1 MKLENT
7 FITAEK
13 KVVLPYT
20 PTKEYNV
27 EPVGNLPRKPVYEFV
42 KRSFDIVLSA
52 FLLLLLA
59 VPMIIIGITVR
70 ITSPGPA
77 LYTQERLGKDGKQIK
92 IYKFR
97 TMVSDS
103 EVDTIRWSY
112 DEDPRVTPLGRV
124 LRKYHI
130 DELPQLWDIFRGVL
144 SFVGPRP
151 EREVF
156 YDAFET
162 YIHGFRER
170 LKVKPGLTGL
180 AQVTGGYLMPPEE
193 KIVCDMEYIRNRSV
207 VLDLKLMIKTAVV
220 VLGKVFMN
228 EKKQ

>member
-1 MKLENT
+1 MQLENT
-7 FITAEK
+7 FIMAEK
-13 KVVLPYT
+13 KVILPYM
-20 PTKEYNV
+20 PTREYEV
-27 EPVGNLPRKPVYEFV
+27 ESLGELPRKPVYELV
-42 KRSFDIVLSA
+42 KRCFDVILSG

-59 VPMIIIGITVR
+59 VPMIVIGIAVKVS
-70 ITSPGPA
+70 SPGPA
-77 LYTQERLGKDGKQIK
+77 LYSQERLGKDGKQIK

-97 TMVSDS
+97 TMVFDS
-103 EVDTIRWSY
+103 EIETIRWSY
-112 DEDPRVTPLGRV
+112 NEDPRVTPLGRI
-124 LRKYHI
+124 LRKYHV

-180 AQVTGGYLMPPEE
+180 AQVTGGSLMPPEE
-193 KIVCDMEYIRNRSV
+193 KIVCDIEYIRNRSFA
-207 VLDLKLMIKTAVV
+207 LDLKLMVRTVVV
-220 VLGKVFMN
+220 VLGKAFGN
-228 EKKQ
+228 EH

>member
-1 MKLENT
+1 MKLEHT
-7 FITAEK
+7 FIAAEK
-13 KVVLPYT
+13 KVILPYT
-20 PTKEYNV
+20 PTREYEV
-27 EPVGNLPRKPVYEFV
+27 ESVGELPRKPVYELV
-42 KRSFDIVLSA
+42 KRCFDVILSA

-59 VPMIIIGITVR
+59 IPMFVIGLAVKV
-70 ITSPGPA
+70 TSPGSA
-77 LYTQERLGKDGKQIK
+77 LYTQERLGKGGKK
-92 IYKFR
+92 IRICKFR

-103 EVDTIRWSY
+103 EIDTIRWSY
-112 DEDPRVTPLGRV
+112 DEDPRVTPLGRI

-180 AQVTGGYLMPPEE
+180 AQVTGGSLMPPEE
-193 KIVCDMEYIRNRSV
+193 KILCDIEYIRNRSV

-220 VLGKVFMN
+220 VLGKVLSN
-228 EKKQ
+228 EQKK

>member
-7 FITAEK
+7 PVVAEK
-13 KVVLPYT
+13 KVILPYT
-20 PTKEYNV
+20 PTREYEV
-27 EPVGNLPRKPVYEFV
+27 ESLGELPRKPVYELV
-42 KRSFDIVLSA
+42 KRCFDVILSG
-52 FLLLLLA
+52 LLLLLFA
-59 VPMIIIGITVR
+59 IPMIVIGIAVKV
-70 ITSPGPA
+70 TSPGPA
-77 LYTQERLGKDGKQIK
+77 LYSQERLGKDGEQIK

-97 TMVSDS
+97 TMVFDS
-103 EVDTIRWSY
+103 EIDTIRWSY
-112 DEDPRVTPLGRV
+112 DEDPRVTPLGRI

-151 EREVF
+151 ERAVF

-180 AQVTGGYLMPPEE
+180 AQVAGGSLMPPEE
-193 KIVCDMEYIRNRSV
+193 KIVCDIEYIRNRSF
-207 VLDLKLMIKTAVV
+207 VLDLKLMIRTAVV
-220 VLGKVFMN
+220 VLGKVFGN
-228 EKKQ
+228 EQ

>member
-7 FITAEK
+7 LVVAEK

-20 PTKEYNV
+20 PTREYEV
-27 EPVGNLPRKPVYEFV
+27 ESLGELPRKPVYELV
-42 KRSFDIVLSA
+42 KRCFDVILSGL
-52 FLLLLLA
+52 LLLLLA
-59 VPMIIIGITVR
+59 VPMIVIGIAVKV
-70 ITSPGPA
+70 TSPGPA
-77 LYTQERLGKDGKQIK
+77 LYSQERLGMDGEQIK

-97 TMVSDS
+97 TMVFDS
-103 EVDTIRWSY
+103 EIDTIRWSY
-112 DEDPRVTPLGRV
+112 DEDPRVTPLGRI

-180 AQVTGGYLMPPEE
+180 AQVTGGSLMPPEE
-193 KIVCDMEYIRNRSV
+193 KIVCDIEYIRNRSF
-207 VLDLKLMIKTAVV
+207 VLDLKLMIRTAVV
-220 VLGKVFMN
+220 VLGKVFSN
-228 EKKQ
+228 EQ

>member
-1 MKLENT
+1 MKLEHT
-7 FITAEK
+7 FTAAEK
-13 KVVLPYT
+13 KVILPYT
-20 PTKEYNV
+20 PTKEYEV
-27 EPVGNLPRKPVYEFV
+27 ESVGALPRKPVYELL
-42 KRSFDIVLSA
+42 KRCFDVIFSA

-59 VPMIIIGITVR
+59 IPMLVIGLAVKIS
-70 ITSPGPA
+70 SPGPA

-92 IYKFR
+92 ICKFR

-103 EVDTIRWSY
+103 VIDTIRWSY
-112 DEDPRVTPLGRV
+112 DEDPRVTRLGRIQ
-124 LRKYHI
+124 RKYHI

-180 AQVTGGYLMPPEE
+180 AQITGGSMMPPEE
-193 KIVCDMEYIRNRSV
+193 KILCDIEYIRNRSFI
-207 VLDLKLMIKTAVV
+207 LDLKLIVKTFIV
-220 VLGKVFMN
+220 VLLGRF
-228 EKKQ
+228 

>member
-1 MKLENT
+1 MKLEHT
-7 FITAEK
+7 VITAEK
-13 KVVLPYT
+13 KVILPYT
-20 PTKEYNV
+20 PTREYEV
-27 EPVGNLPRKPVYEFV
+27 ESLGELPRKPVYELV
-42 KRSFDIVLSA
+42 KRCFDVILSA
-52 FLLLLLA
+52 FLFLLLA
-59 VPMIIIGITVR
+59 IPMLGIWIAVKL
-70 ITSPGPA
+70 TSPGPA
-77 LYTQERLGKDGKQIK
+77 LYMQERLGKDGAQIK
-92 IYKFR
+92 ICKFR
-97 TMVSDS
+97 TMVFDS

-112 DEDPRVTPLGRV
+112 DEDPRVTPLGRI

-180 AQVTGGYLMPPEE
+180 AQVTGGSLMPPEE
-193 KIVCDMEYIRNRSV
+193 KIVCDIEYIRNRSF
-207 VLDLKLMIKTAVV
+207 VLDLKLMVRTVIV
-220 VLGKVFMN
+220 VLGKVLGN
-228 EKKQ
+228 EQKK

>member
-7 FITAEK
+7 LVVAEK
-13 KVVLPYT
+13 KVILPYT
-20 PTKEYNV
+20 PTREYEV
-27 EPVGNLPRKPVYEFV
+27 ESLGELPRKPVYELV
-42 KRSFDIVLSA
+42 KRCFDVILSGL
-52 FLLLLLA
+52 LLLLLA
-59 VPMIIIGITVR
+59 VPMIVIGIAVKV
-70 ITSPGPA
+70 TSPGPA
-77 LYTQERLGKDGKQIK
+77 LYSQERLGMDGEQIK

-97 TMVSDS
+97 TMVFDS
-103 EVDTIRWSY
+103 EIDTIRWSY
-112 DEDPRVTPLGRV
+112 DEDPRVTPLGRI

-180 AQVTGGYLMPPEE
+180 AQVTGGSLMPPEE
-193 KIVCDMEYIRNRSV
+193 KIVCDIEYIRNRSF
-207 VLDLKLMIKTAVV
+207 VLDLKLMIRTAVV
-220 VLGKVFMN
+220 VLGKVFSN
-228 EKKQ
+228 EQ

>member
-1 MKLENT
+1 MKLDQT
-7 FITAEK
+7 VIVAEK
-13 KVVLPYT
+13 KVILPYT
-20 PTKEYNV
+20 PTREYNV
-27 EPVGNLPRKPVYEFV
+27 ESLGELPRKPVYELT
-42 KRSFDIVLSA
+42 KRCFDVVLSA

-59 VPMIIIGITVR
+59 IPMVGIWIAVKV
-70 ITSPGPA
+70 TSPGAA

-92 IYKFR
+92 ICKFR

-103 EVDTIRWSY
+103 EIDTIRWSY
-112 DEDPRVTPLGRV
+112 EEDPRVTPLGRI

-180 AQVTGGYLMPPEE
+180 AQVTGGSLMPPEE
-193 KIVCDMEYIRNRSV
+193 KIVCDIEYIRNRSF
-207 VLDLKLMIKTAVV
+207 VLDLKLMIRTAGV
-220 VLGKVFMN
+220 VLGKVFGN
-228 EKKQ
+228 EQKK

>member
-1 MKLENT
+1 MRLENT
-7 FITAEK
+7 FIMAEK
-13 KVVLPYT
+13 KVILPYT
-20 PTKEYNV
+20 PTREYEV
-27 EPVGNLPRKPVYEFV
+27 ASLGELPRKPVYELA
-42 KRSFDIVLSA
+42 KRCVDVILSGL
-52 FLLLLLA
+52 LLLLLA
-59 VPMIIIGITVR
+59 VPMIVIGIAVKV
-70 ITSPGPA
+70 TSLGPA
-77 LYTQERLGKDGKQIK
+77 LYSQERLGKDGEQIK

-97 TMVSDS
+97 TMVFDS
-103 EVDTIRWSY
+103 EIDTIRWSY
-112 DEDPRVTPLGRV
+112 DEDPRVTPLGRI

-180 AQVTGGYLMPPEE
+180 AQVTGGSLMPPEE
-193 KIVCDMEYIRNRSV
+193 KIICDIDYIRNRSFA
-207 VLDLKLMIKTAVV
+207 LDLKLMIKTVVV
-220 VLGKVFMN
+220 VLRKVFVN
-228 EKKQ
+228 EQ

>member
-1 MKLENT
+1 MKMEQS
-7 FITAEK
+7 FVVAEK
-13 KVVLPYT
+13 KVILPYT
-20 PTKEYNV
+20 PTREYEV
-27 EPVGNLPRKPVYEFV
+27 EPVGEPLRKPAYELA
-42 KRSFDIVLSA
+42 KRCFDVILSA

-59 VPMIIIGITVR
+59 IPMLVLGLVVKL
-70 ITSPGPA
+70 TSHGPA
-77 LYTQERLGKDGKQIK
+77 LYTQERLGKDGKKIK
-92 IYKFR
+92 ICKFR

-103 EVDTIRWSY
+103 EVDSIRWSY
-112 DEDPRVTPLGRV
+112 DEDPRVTPLGRI

-180 AQVTGGYLMPPEE
+180 AQITGGSLMPPEE
-193 KIVCDMEYIRNRSV
+193 KIVYDIEYIRNRSFT
-207 VLDLKLMIKTAVV
+207 LDLKLMVRTAVV
-220 VLGKVFMN
+220 VLGKVFRN
-228 EKKQ
+228 EHRK

>member
-7 FITAEK
+7 FIMAEK
-13 KVVLPYT
+13 KVILPYT
-20 PTKEYNV
+20 PAREYEV
-27 EPVGNLPRKPVYEFV
+27 ESLGELPRKLVYELV
-42 KRSFDIVLSA
+42 KRCFDVTLSA

-59 VPMIIIGITVR
+59 IPMIVIGLAVKLT
-70 ITSPGPA
+70 TPGPA
-77 LYTQERLGKDGKQIK
+77 LYAQERLGKDGKQIK
-92 IYKFR
+92 ICKFR

-103 EVDTIRWSY
+103 EIDTIRWSY
-112 DEDPRVTPLGRV
+112 DEDPRVTPLGRI
-124 LRKYHI
+124 LRKNHI

-151 EREVF
+151 ERAVF

-180 AQVTGGYLMPPEE
+180 AQVTGGSMMPPEE
-193 KIVCDMEYIRNRSV
+193 KIVCDIEYIRNRSF
-207 VLDLKLMIKTAVV
+207 VLDLKLMIRTAVV
-220 VLGKVFMN
+220 VLGKVFSN
-228 EKKQ
+228 EQ

>member
-1 MKLENT
+1 MELEHT

-13 KVVLPYT
+13 KVILPYT
-20 PTKEYNV
+20 PTREYEV
-27 EPVGNLPRKPVYEFV
+27 ESVGELPQKPVYELV
-42 KRSFDIVLSA
+42 KRCFDVALSA

-59 VPMIIIGITVR
+59 IPMLMIGLAVK

-77 LYTQERLGKDGKQIK
+77 LYTQERLGKDGQQIR
-92 IYKFR
+92 ICKFR

-103 EVDTIRWSY
+103 EIDTIRWSC
-112 DEDPRVTPLGRV
+112 DSDPRVTPLGKI

-151 EREVF
+151 EREVY

-180 AQVTGGYLMPPEE
+180 AQVTGGSLMPPEE
-193 KIVCDMEYIRNRSV
+193 KIVCDMEYIRNRSA
-207 VLDLKLMIKTAVV
+207 VLDLKLILQTVVV
-220 VLGKVFMN
+220 VLGKVFHDA
-228 EKKQ
+228 

>member
-1 MKLENT
+1 MKMEQT
-7 FITAEK
+7 FIAAEK
-13 KVVLPYT
+13 KVILPYT
-20 PTKEYNV
+20 PTREYEV
-27 EPVGNLPRKPVYEFV
+27 ESLGELPRKPVYELV
-42 KRSFDIVLSA
+42 KRCFDVILSGL
-52 FLLLLLA
+52 LLLLLA
-59 VPMIIIGITVR
+59 VPMIVIGIAVKV
-70 ITSPGPA
+70 TSPGPA
-77 LYTQERLGKDGKQIK
+77 LYSQERLGMDGEQIK

-97 TMVSDS
+97 TMVFDS
-103 EVDTIRWSY
+103 EIDTIRWSY
-112 DEDPRVTPLGRV
+112 DEDPRVTPLGRI

-180 AQVTGGYLMPPEE
+180 AQVTGGSFMPPEE
-193 KIVCDMEYIRNRSV
+193 KIVCDIEYIRNRSF
-207 VLDLKLMIKTAVV
+207 VLDLKLMIRTAVV
-220 VLGKVFMN
+220 VLGKVFSN
-228 EKKQ
+228 EQ

>member
-1 MKLENT
+1 MKLEHS
-7 FITAEK
+7 IATAEK
-13 KVVLPYT
+13 MVILPYT
-20 PTKEYNV
+20 PTREYEV
-27 EPVGNLPRKPVYEFV
+27 ESLGELPPKPVYDFL
-42 KRSFDIVLSA
+42 KRCLDVLLSA

-59 VPMIIIGITVR
+59 IPMGIIGLAVVL
-70 ITSPGPA
+70 TSPGPV
-77 LYTQERLGKDGKQIK
+77 LYIQERLGKDGEK
-92 IYKFR
+92 INICKFR

-112 DEDPRVTPLGRV
+112 DDDPRVTPLGRI

-162 YIHGFRER
+162 YIHGFHER

-180 AQVTGGYLMPPEE
+180 AQVTGGSSMPPEE
-193 KIVCDMEYIRNRSV
+193 KIVCDIEYIQNRSMI
-207 VLDLKLMIKTAVV
+207 LDLKLIVRTALV
-220 VLGKVFMN
+220 VLGKAFCH
-228 EKKQ
+228 EQRK

>member
-7 FITAEK
+7 LIVAEK
-13 KVVLPYT
+13 KVILPYT
-20 PTKEYNV
+20 PTREY
-27 EPVGNLPRKPVYEFV
+27 ELESLGELPRKPVYELV
-42 KRSFDIVLSA
+42 KRCFDVTLSV

-59 VPMIIIGITVR
+59 IPMIVIGLAVKV
-70 ITSPGPA
+70 TSPGPA
-77 LYTQERLGKDGKQIK
+77 LYSQERLGKDGDQIK

-97 TMVSDS
+97 TMVFDS
-103 EVDTIRWSY
+103 EIDTIRWSY
-112 DEDPRVTPLGRV
+112 DADPRVTPLGRI

-180 AQVTGGYLMPPEE
+180 AQVTGGSLMPPEE
-193 KIVCDMEYIRNRSV
+193 KIVCDIEYIRNRSV
-207 VLDLKLMIKTAVV
+207 VLDLKLMAKTVVV
-220 VLGKVFMN
+220 VLGKVFSN
-228 EKKQ
+228 EQRK

>member
-1 MKLENT
+1 MQLENT
-7 FITAEK
+7 FIMAEK

-27 EPVGNLPRKPVYEFV
+27 ESVGDLPRKPVYELA
-42 KRSFDIVLSA
+42 KRCFDVIFSG
-52 FLLLLLA
+52 FLLLLFA
-59 VPMIIIGITVR
+59 APMIVIGIAVKFT
-70 ITSPGPA
+70 TPGPA
-77 LYTQERLGKDGKQIK
+77 LYSQERLGKDGNQIK

-97 TMVSDS
+97 TMVFDS
-103 EVDTIRWSY
+103 EIDTIRWSC
-112 DEDPRVTPLGRV
+112 DDDPRVTPLGRI

-180 AQVTGGYLMPPEE
+180 AQVTGGSFMPPEE
-193 KIVCDMEYIRNRSV
+193 KIVFDIEYIRNRSFA
-207 VLDLKLMIKTAVV
+207 LDLKLMIRTAVV
-220 VLGKVFMN
+220 VLGKVFSN
-228 EKKQ
+228 EQ

>member
-1 MKLENT
+1 MTRSIQL
-7 FITAEK
+7 A
-13 KVVLPYT
+13 
-20 PTKEYNV
+20 
-27 EPVGNLPRKPVYEFV
+27 V
-42 KRSFDIVLSA
+42 KRCFDIILSA
-52 FLLLLLA
+52 SLLLLLA
-59 VPMIIIGITVR
+59 IPMIVIGIAVKV
-70 ITSPGPA
+70 TSPGPA
-77 LYTQERLGKDGKQIK
+77 LYTQERLGKNGKKIK
-92 IYKFR
+92 IFKFR

-103 EVDTIRWSY
+103 EIETIRWSY
-112 DEDPRVTPLGRV
+112 DDDPRVTPLGRI

-180 AQVTGGYLMPPEE
+180 AQVTGGSLMPPEE
-193 KIVCDMEYIRNRSV
+193 KIICDMENNRNRSV

-220 VLGKVFMN
+220 VLGKVFHG
-228 EKKQ
+228 EQRK

>member
-1 MKLENT
+1 MM
-7 FITAEK
+7 AEK
-13 KVVLPYT
+13 KVILPYT
-20 PTKEYNV
+20 PTKEYHI
-27 EPVGNLPRKPVYEFV
+27 ESVGDLPQKPVYDLV
-42 KRSFDIVLSA
+42 KRCFDVIVSA

-59 VPMIIIGITVR
+59 IPMLMIGAAVKA
-70 ITSPGPA
+70 TSPGPV
-77 LYTQERLGKDGKQIK
+77 LYTQERLGKDGRK
-92 IYKFR
+92 ITISKFR
-97 TMVSDS
+97 TMISDS
-103 EVDTIRWSY
+103 EIDTIRWSCE
-112 DEDPRVTPLGRV
+112 EDPRVTPLGKN

-180 AQVTGGYLMPPEE
+180 AQVTGGSLMPPEE
-193 KIVCDMEYIRNRSV
+193 KILCDIEYIRNRSV
-207 VLDLKLMIKTAVV
+207 VLDLKLMVKTLAVV
-220 VLGKVFMN
+220 LMGRF
-228 EKKQ
+228 

>member
-1 MKLENT
+1 MKLEHT
-7 FITAEK
+7 VIAAEK
-13 KVVLPYT
+13 KVILPYT
-20 PTKEYNV
+20 PTKEYEV
-27 EPVGNLPRKPVYEFV
+27 ESVGELPRKPVYELV
-42 KRSFDIVLSA
+42 KRCFDVTLSA

-59 VPMIIIGITVR
+59 IPMIVIGLAVKV
-70 ITSPGPA
+70 TSPGPA
-77 LYTQERLGKDGKQIK
+77 LYSQERLGKDGKQIK
-92 IYKFR
+92 ICKFR

-103 EVDTIRWSY
+103 EIDTIRWSY
-112 DEDPRVTPLGRV
+112 DEDPRVTPLGRF

-151 EREVF
+151 ERKVF

-180 AQVTGGYLMPPEE
+180 AQITGGSMMPPEE
-193 KIVCDMEYIRNRSV
+193 KIVCDIEYIRNRSV
-207 VLDLKLMIKTAVV
+207 VLDLKLMVKTLAVV
-220 VLGKVFMN
+220 LLGRF
-228 EKKQ
+228 

>member
-1 MKLENT
+1 MELDNT
-7 FITAEK
+7 IIMAEK
-13 KVVLPYT
+13 KVILPYT
-20 PTKEYNV
+20 PTKEYKI
-27 EPVGNLPRKPVYEFV
+27 EPLEDLPRKPIYELV
-42 KRSFDIVLSA
+42 KRCFDVVLSA
-52 FLLLLLA
+52 FLLLLFAIPMFVIGLA
-59 VPMIIIGITVR
+59 VKL
-70 ITSPGPA
+70 TSPGPA
-77 LYTQERLGKDGKQIK
+77 FYTQERLGKDGKQIK
-92 IYKFR
+92 ICKFR

-112 DEDPRVTPLGRV
+112 DEDPRVTPLGRI

-180 AQVTGGYLMPPEE
+180 AQVTGGSFMPPEE
-193 KIVCDMEYIRNRSV
+193 KIVCDIEYIRKRSIW
-207 VLDLKLMIKTAVV
+207 LDVKLIIKTVIVV
-220 VLGKVFMN
+220 VLGRF
-228 EKKQ
+228 

>member
-7 FITAEK
+7 FLTAEK
-13 KVVLPYT
+13 KVILPYT
-20 PTKEYNV
+20 PTKEYV
-27 EPVGNLPRKPVYEFV
+27 VDPVGDLPPKPVYELV
-42 KRSFDIVLSA
+42 KRCFDVIVSA
-52 FLLLLLA
+52 FLLLLCVIPMCVVGLA
-59 VPMIIIGITVR
+59 VKL
-70 ITSPGPA
+70 TSPGPVF
-77 LYTQERLGKDGKQIK
+77 YTQERLGKDGKSIR
-92 IYKFR
+92 ICKFR

-103 EVDTIRWSY
+103 EIDAIRWSY
-112 DEDPRVTPLGRV
+112 DDDPRVTPLGRF

-180 AQVTGGYLMPPEE
+180 AQVTGGSSMPPEE
-193 KIVCDMEYIRNRSV
+193 KIVCDIEYIRTRSIA
-207 VLDLKLMIKTAVV
+207 LDLKLIVKTFIV
-220 VLGKVFMN
+220 VLLGRI
-228 EKKQ
+228 

>member
-1 MKLENT
+1 MKLEN
-7 FITAEK
+7 ILVVAEK
-13 KVVLPYT
+13 KVILPYT
-20 PTKEYNV
+20 PTREYEV
-27 EPVGNLPRKPVYEFV
+27 ESLGELPRKPVYELV
-42 KRSFDIVLSA
+42 KRCFDVILSGL
-52 FLLLLLA
+52 LLLLLA
-59 VPMIIIGITVR
+59 VPMIVIGIAVKV
-70 ITSPGPA
+70 TSPGPA
-77 LYTQERLGKDGKQIK
+77 LYSQERLGMDGEQIK

-97 TMVSDS
+97 TMVFDS
-103 EVDTIRWSY
+103 EIDTIRWSY
-112 DEDPRVTPLGRV
+112 DEDPRVTPLGRI

-180 AQVTGGYLMPPEE
+180 AQVTGGSLMPPEE
-193 KIVCDMEYIRNRSV
+193 KIVCDIEYIRNRSF
-207 VLDLKLMIKTAVV
+207 VLDLKLMIRTAVV
-220 VLGKVFMN
+220 VLGKVFSN
-228 EKKQ
+228 EQ